1 MQDID
6 KYNLGLA
13 FEIENTHQRLLQNF
27 YKITTDKMAKS
38 KEYYDKNPA
47 AKAKKDAY
55 NKKYNKKKKAVAG
68 RVADNKANR
77 KAKTYGNGDGKDYDK
92 TTGKMEPA
100 SKNRGRKQ
108 KSRLKGS
115 TRKKK

>member
-1 MQDID
+1 M
-6 KYNLGLA
+6 KKTAAY
-13 FEIENTHQRLLQNF
+13 
-27 YKITTDKMAKS
+27 YKS
-38 KEYYDKNPA
+38 NPE

>member
-1 MQDID
+1 MKGKTQT
-6 KYNLGLA
+6 YL
-13 FEIENTHQRLLQNF
+13 
-27 YKITTDKMAKS
+27 
-38 KEYYDKNPA
+38 DKNPDA
-47 AKAKKDAY
+47 RAKKAAY
-55 NKKYNKKKKAVAG
+55 QKKYNKKKKAVAG

-77 KAKTYGNGDGKDYDK
+77 KAGTYGNGDGKDYDK

-108 KSRLKGS
+108 KSRLKGA